1 MWDVFLSYSRKDAGH
16 VRRLHEEL
24 IAAGLKVFTDESAV
38 AGFAGISDTIRRA
51 LAASRVLLAY
61 YSTGYPER
69 PACQWEL
76 TAAFLAGLG
85 EGDPRRRVL
94 VVNPEPD
101 TAHIHPVELR
111 DTRHG
116 EPETLVPDILA
127 HLRQVPGPM
136 RLGTEPPRVH
146 GELPVTVGEF
156 TGRLP
161 ELWRLHSALHVQEAP
176 LVTGRTSARPVQ
188 LRGLPGIGKT
198 RLAREYALR
207 FGAAFPGGVHW
218 AHADAPQPPQA
229 PDGPCLYVVDD
240 VPHGLPPRA
249 VTALTARHP
258 LIRTLLITRSRAYGG
273 HGEHLDLEPLPEP
286 AATVLAGAPEIADA
300 AAGHPGALG
309 LLGRAVGAGQDAAAL
324 ASRLYEPGR
333 SLLDVLAGDELTADH
348 VRDALTAPAEAQDVL
363 RCALALSPLP
373 VTTES
378 AATVLALTDRL
389 PRAVALRRANAGL
402 AELTAR
408 GLLTPVPHRLHPVT
422 AHSWL
427 HHEADAARAER
438 LRRAVLSSL
447 GAVTATLVAPGI
459 PAPGV
464 RGARKESMPMTVSE
478 AERMAAFDLQVEL
491 VSRIGVQQLPD
502 GSGSLREALTSLN
515 SLFPFTRDTLH
526 RYSIGLEPSS
536 APSVQSVADHL
547 LNEVLR
553 PFMTRW
559 HPLLKAW
566 EAHRPPHTS
575 PLDHE
580 AAWSHADTFRTDLN
594 ALQQPLR
601 TATASLAGISG
612 AEFGISAEV

>member
-1 MWDVFLSYSRKDAGH
+1 MWDVFLSYSRQDAGH

-24 IAAGLKVFTDESAV
+24 VAAGLKVFTDESAV
-38 AGFAGISDTIRRA
+38 AGFAGISETIRRA
-51 LAASRVLLAY
+51 LAGSRVLLAY

-136 RLGTEPPRVH
+136 RLGSVPPRVH
-146 GELPVTVGEF
+146 GELPATVGEF

-188 LRGLPGIGKT
+188 LRGMPGIGKT

-218 AHADAPQPPQA
+218 ARADAPQPPQTL
-229 PDGPCLYVVDD
+229 DGPCLYVVDD

-249 VTALTARHP
+249 VTALTAPHP
-258 LIRTLLITRSRAYGG
+258 LVRTLLITRSRAYGG
-273 HGEHLDLEPLPEP
+273 YGEHLDLEPLPEL
-286 AATVLAGAPEIADA
+286 AAAVLAGAPEIADA

-309 LLGRAVGAGQDAAAL
+309 LLGRAVGAGQDPAAL

-333 SLLDVLAGDELTADH
+333 SLLDVLAGEELTVDH

-373 VTTES
+373 VTAET
-378 AATVLALTDRL
+378 AATVLAVTDRL
-389 PRAVALRRANAGL
+389 PRAVALRRASAGL

-408 GLLTPVPHRLHPVT
+408 GLLTPVPHCLHPVT

-427 HHEADAARAER
+427 HHEDDSARAEK

-447 GAVTATLVAPGI
+447 GATAATLDAPGL
-459 PAPGV
+459 PVPGV
-464 RGARKESMPMTVSE
+464 RKESMPMTVSE

-526 RYSIGLEPSS
+526 RYSIGLEPST

-559 HPLLKAW
+559 HPLLNAW

-580 AAWSHADTFRTDLN
+580 GAWDHVDTFRMDLN
-594 ALQQPLR
+594 ALQEPLR
-601 TATASLAGISG
+601 VATASLAAISG

>member
-1 MWDVFLSYSRKDAGH
+1 MWDVFLSYSRQDAGH
-16 VRRLHEEL
+16 VRRFHEEL
-24 IAAGLKVFTDESAV
+24 IAAGLTVFTDESAV

-51 LAASRVLLAY
+51 LADSRVLLAY

-116 EPETLVPDILA
+116 EPETLVPDVLA
-127 HLRQVPGPM
+127 HLRQVSGPM
-136 RLGTEPPRVH
+136 RPGSVPPRVH
-146 GELPVTVGEF
+146 GELPAAVGEF
-156 TGRLP
+156 MGRLP

-188 LRGLPGIGKT
+188 LRGMPGIGKT

-218 AHADAPQPPQA
+218 ARADAPQPPQTPA
-229 PDGPCLYVVDD
+229 SPCLYVVDD

-249 VTALTARHP
+249 VTELTSPHP
-258 LIRTLLITRSRAYGG
+258 LVRTLLITRSRAYGG
-273 HGEHLDLEPLPEP
+273 YGEHLDLEPLPDAV
-286 AATVLAGAPEIADA
+286 AAALAGASEIADA
-300 AAGHPGALG
+300 AGGHPGALG
-309 LLGRAVGAGQDAAAL
+309 LLGREVSAGQDPAVL
-324 ASRLYEPGR
+324 ARRLYEPGR
-333 SLLDVLAGDELTADH
+333 SLLDVLAGDEFTADH
-348 VRDALTAPAEAQDVL
+348 VRDALAAPAEAQDVL

-373 VTTES
+373 VTAEA
-378 AATVLALTDRL
+378 AATVLAAVDRL
-389 PRAVALRRANAGL
+389 PRAVAVRRASAGL

-408 GLLTPVPHRLHPVT
+408 GLLTPFPHRLHPVT
-422 AHSWL
+422 VHSWL
-427 HHEADAARAER
+427 HHEGDSARAET

-447 GAVTATLVAPGI
+447 GATATTLGGPGL
-459 PAPGV
+459 PVPGV
-464 RGARKESMPMTVSE
+464 RKESMPMTVSE

-515 SLFPFTRDTLH
+515 SLFPFTRETLR
-526 RYSIGLEPSS
+526 RYSIGLEPST

-547 LNEVLR
+547 LNEILR
-553 PFMTRW
+553 PFLSRW
-559 HPLLKAW
+559 HPLLNAW
-566 EAHRPPHTS
+566 EADRPPHTS

-580 AAWSHADTFRTDLN
+580 SAWDHADTFRMDLN
-594 ALQQPLR
+594 ALQEPLR
-601 TATASLAGISG
+601 AATASLAGISG

>member
-16 VRRLHEEL
+16 VRRFHEEL

-38 AGFAGISDTIRRA
+38 AGFAGISETIRRA
-51 LAASRVLLAY
+51 LANSRVLLAY
-61 YSTGYPER
+61 YSLGYPER

-76 TAAFLAGLG
+76 TTAFLAGLG

-94 VVNPEPD
+94 VVNPERD

-111 DTRHG
+111 DSRHG

-127 HLRQVPGPM
+127 HLRQVSGPM
-136 RLGTEPPRVH
+136 RPDVTPPRVH
-146 GELPVTVGEF
+146 GELPAAVGEF

-188 LRGLPGIGKT
+188 LRGMPGIGKT

-218 AHADAPQPPQA
+218 ARAAAPHPPRT

-249 VTALTARHP
+249 VTDLTAPHP
-258 LIRTLLITRSRAYGG
+258 LVRTLLITRSRAYGG
-273 HGEHLDLEPLPEP
+273 HGEHLDLEPLPQ
-286 AATVLAGAPEIADA
+286 AAAAALAGAPEIVDA

-309 LLGRAVGAGQDAAAL
+309 LLGRAVGAGQNPAAL
-324 ASRLYEPGR
+324 ANRLYEPGR
-333 SLLDVLAGDELTADH
+333 SLLDILAGDELTADH

-373 VTTES
+373 VTAET
-378 AATVLALTDRL
+378 AATVLAAADRL
-389 PRAVALRRANAGL
+389 PRAVALRRARSGL

-408 GLLTPVPHRLHPVT
+408 GLLTPAPHLLHPVT

-427 HHEADAARAER
+427 HHEGDSARAET

-447 GAVTATLVAPGI
+447 GATATTLDNPG
-459 PAPGV
+459 PPVPGV
-464 RGARKESMPMTVSE
+464 RKESVPMTVSE

-491 VSRIGVQQLPD
+491 VSRIGIQQLPAD
-502 GSGSLREALTSLN
+502 GGSLREALTSLN

-526 RYSIGLEPSS
+526 RYSIGLRPSTG
-536 APSVQSVADHL
+536 PSVQSVADQL
-547 LNEVLR
+547 LNGILR

-559 HPLLKAW
+559 HPLLMAW

-575 PLDHE
+575 ALDHE
-580 AAWSHADTFRTDLN
+580 RTWDRAESFRADLN
-594 ALQQPLR
+594 ALHEPLR
-601 TATASLAGISG
+601 GVAASLAAISG
-612 AEFGISAEV
+612 ADFGVSTEV